1 MVVAKTLEALLEP
14 DLEPEAELI
23 AMMTSVAFLAPRTTS
38 RASPETSKAVLESV
52 GENGGKEDST
62 NLHCCC
68 LINDAS
74 WNW

>member
-52 GENGGKEDST
+52 QFLRQERQVYVQDQYM
-62 NLHCCC
+62 
-68 LINDAS
+68 
-74 WNW
+74 